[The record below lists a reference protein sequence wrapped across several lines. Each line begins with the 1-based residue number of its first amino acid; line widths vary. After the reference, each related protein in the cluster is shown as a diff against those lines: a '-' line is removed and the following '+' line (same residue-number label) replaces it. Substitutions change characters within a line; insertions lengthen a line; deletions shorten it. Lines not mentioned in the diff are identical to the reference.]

1 MSTGTST
8 KTVSFV
14 MHIFYIQHLGLSI
27 VRELFILGDVPM
39 TVQWLFECLIDK
51 KGGWN
56 DTGCETVK
64 SNATHTSCSCD
75 HLTHFGV
82 LLVSSD

>member
-1 MSTGTST
+1 M
-8 KTVSFV
+8 K
-14 MHIFYIQHLGLSI
+14 
-27 VRELFILGDVPM
+27 
-39 TVQWLFECLIDK
+39 VQWLFECLIDK

-82 LLVSSD
+82 LLVSSVLFVQDIDSQSIFIKYTKFYITFLVV